1 MDPDKKNYIIL
12 NSKFINFCYE
22 GKIHHYIIVIHNE
35 ICGLI
40 INV

>member
-22 GKIHHYIIVIHNE
+22 GKIHHYIVAIHNK
-35 ICGLI
+35 IYLDLL
-40 INV
+40 